1 VLLTGE
7 VGTGKTTV
15 CRCLLDQIPPTCD
28 VAYIFNPRLTV
39 AELLSTICSEYGIA
53 CPEENTSIKVFVD
66 CINAYLLDAHAKG
79 RSTVLIIDEAQNLS
93 ADVLEQMRLLTNLE
107 TNQRK
112 LLQIILLGQPELA
125 EMLARPELRQLA
137 QRIVARYHLGPL
149 PRTELAP
156 YIRHRLDVSG
166 AKHNLIPSTLIGRL
180 HKLSGGVP
188 RVLNVLCDRALLGAY
203 AQGKDKVDRA
213 TLNQAAREVFG
224 PPLKR
229 RRRTLQAI
237 AVAIALVAG
246 GTVAIAVYQQDRNS
260 IEKPAASDVEA
271 STSQARSSKNEK
283 SVIGAVIGEPA
294 LEWTQP
300 EPISRS
306 KAIAYAT
313 LRNTWGDNS
322 GGAGPCDTAAKSTLH
337 CRNTRGGLDELRRLN
352 RPAILDMRDAHG
364 RQFFACLTALDASSA
379 TFTFGASTQR
389 VALEALASQW
399 TGHYTVVWRMP
410 ADLPAMIRP
419 GERSSSV
426 QWLRTQLAIS
436 AGATPPASP
445 DAAFDTDLVLRIKQ
459 FQLAHGLIPD
469 GAVGAQTLMHLA
481 SAADTSAPALNRAP
495 GEQ

>member
-1 VLLTGE
+1 
-7 VGTGKTTV
+7 
-15 CRCLLDQIPPTCD
+15 
-28 VAYIFNPRLTV
+28 
-39 AELLSTICSEYGIA
+39 
-53 CPEENTSIKVFVD
+53 
-66 CINAYLLDAHAKG
+66 
-79 RSTVLIIDEAQNLS
+79 
-93 ADVLEQMRLLTNLE
+93 
-107 TNQRK
+107 
-112 LLQIILLGQPELA
+112 
-125 EMLARPELRQLA
+125 
-137 QRIVARYHLGPL
+137 
-149 PRTELAP
+149 
-156 YIRHRLDVSG
+156 
-166 AKHNLIPSTLIGRL
+166 
-180 HKLSGGVP
+180 
-188 RVLNVLCDRALLGAY
+188 
-203 AQGKDKVDRA
+203 
-213 TLNQAAREVFG
+213 
-224 PPLKR
+224 
-229 RRRTLQAI
+229 
-237 AVAIALVAG
+237 
-246 GTVAIAVYQQDRNS
+246 VYQQDRTS

-445 DAAFDTDLVLRIKQ
+445 DAAFDTDLVRRIKQ

-481 SAADTSAPALNRAP
+481 SAADTSAPALSRAP